1 MRVSPPLWL
10 NPPQANWIQCIVKN
24 KIDPRGYLVE
34 LSLDGEERSIVVPED
49 SVRMDGDTFP
59 AKGDLLVIVVAE
71 LPNDDP
77 RMLTELP
84 ATPIAGSQRIKV
96 SPSSLQPV

>member
-10 NPPQANWIQCIVKN
+10 NPPEIKWISCSVDSRVQ
-24 KIDPRGYLVE
+24 PQGYVVR
-34 LSLDGEERSIVVPED
+34 LDVDGQQRSIVVSED
-49 SVRMDGDTFP
+49 LVRL
-59 AKGDLLVIVVAE
+59 KGDKVPGDGRLRVVVVAE

-96 SPSSLQPV
+96 SPSSLQPA